1 MKDQNKWE
9 FLRNQCMLQQSDW
22 LKSNLYQLYT
32 KHGRSMLN
40 DPSTIM
46 SPNGQQ
52 IMADSV
58 YTETELRYYIDFLEK
73 MAMKKY
79 REDLDTPQEM

>member
-1 MKDQNKWE
+1 M
-9 FLRNQCMLQQSDW
+9 
-22 LKSNLYQLYT
+22 
-32 KHGRSMLN
+32 MLN

-52 IMADSV
+52 IVADSV
-58 YTETELRYYIDFLEK
+58 YTETELRYYIDFIEK

-79 REDLDTPQEM
+79 REDLETPQEM